1 MDGIVLATP
10 AAPTDGTPLAVK
22 DLFDTA
28 GLTTTYGSIMFV
40 DHVPERSAEAVRRCE
55 AAGFAVHSKTN
66 LHELAY
72 GTTSQNP
79 WFGTV
84 PNPRAPGRVAGG
96 SSGGSAAALA
106 AGLVGHALGT
116 DSGGSIRIP
125 SACCGTTG
133 FKPTFGLVP
142 LEGVFPLAPSF
153 DHAGPMARDV
163 AGCLELMRAL
173 VPGFA
178 PGPRPRSVATAWG
191 EHAEEP
197 IRAALA
203 RAAAMLDAE
212 PIAFPELA
220 AVGPL
225 FMREAA
231 ESHAGLFPEQADL
244 YGANVRTKLERCR
257 RVTDAEVEVATAAR
271 ERYRAEADAA
281 LGAHDL
287 LLVPTLPILPPRGD
301 VDELDVRESLI
312 RFTLPFN
319 TLGWPALS
327 LPCGTDADGVPL
339 SVQLVG
345 RPGAD
350 ATVLAAAAELER
362 ALSPV

>member
-1 MDGIVLATP
+1 VDGIILAQP
-10 AAPTDGTPLAVK
+10 AAPGDGIPLAVK

-40 DHVPERSAEAVRRCE
+40 DHVPERSAEAVLRCE

-96 SSGGSAAALA
+96 SSGGSAAAVA
-106 AGLVGHALGT
+106 AGLVEHALGT

-133 FKPTFGLVP
+133 FKPTYGLVP
-142 LEGVFPLAPSF
+142 LDGVFPLAPSF
-153 DHAGPMARDV
+153 DHAGPMARDL
-163 AGCLELMRAL
+163 AGCVALMRAL
-173 VPGFA
+173 VPGFE
-178 PGPRPRSVATAWG
+178 PRSGARSVATAWG
-191 EHAEEP
+191 EHAVEP
-197 IRAALA
+197 VRAALA
-203 RAAAMLDAE
+203 RAAAALEAE
-212 PIAFPELA
+212 PLAFPELPS
-220 AVGPL
+220 VGPL

-257 RVTDAEVEVATAAR
+257 RVTDAEVAAATAAR
-271 ERYRAEADAA
+271 ERYRAEAEAA
-281 LGAHDL
+281 LGAYDL
-287 LLVPTLPILPPRGD
+287 LLVPTLPILPPLAD
-301 VDELDVRESLI
+301 VDELDVREALI

-319 TLGWPALS
+319 ALGWPAVA
-327 LPCGTDADGVPL
+327 LPCGTDPAGVPL

-350 ATVLAAAAELER
+350 ETVLAAAAELER